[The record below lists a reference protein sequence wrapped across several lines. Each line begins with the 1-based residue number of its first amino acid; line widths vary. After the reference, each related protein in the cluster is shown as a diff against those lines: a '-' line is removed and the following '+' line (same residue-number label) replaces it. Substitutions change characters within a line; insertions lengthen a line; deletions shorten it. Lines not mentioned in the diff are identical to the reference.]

1 MLQAWQPKSIKTRS
15 SAAPGVLAFIRDD
28 DAR

>member
-1 MLQAWQPKSIKTRS
+1 MVMSLVLLLAVRS
-15 SAAPGVLAFIRDD
+15 SAAPGVLAFILIG